1 LNPIEKLDRSLK
13 SNPSLEV
20 AYLDVDY
27 QTAHNLLI
35 TQGIDAGQTPDALIN
50 YLEQGNPPVP
60 GQVTSVLLALKI
72 VFESL
77 KDAVVLDRELAC
89 SLHVLASESRRYFA
103 AGQQA
108 GVEWPP
114 LLDEDLER
122 ISAGVASIFYGSW
135 IDA

>member
-1 LNPIEKLDRSLK
+1 
-13 SNPSLEV
+13 
-20 AYLDVDY
+20 VDY
-27 QTAHNLLI
+27 QTAHNVLV
-35 TQGIDAGQTPDALIN
+35 TQGIDAEQTPDSLIN
-50 YLEQGNPPVP
+50 QLKQGNPPVP

-72 VFESL
+72 VFEAL
-77 KDAVVLDRELAC
+77 KDAVAIDRELAC
-89 SLHVLASESRRYFA
+89 SLYILASDTRQNFA

-122 ISAGVASIFYGSW
+122 ISAGVKSIFCGSW